1 MYFSNEEE
9 HTGIFEVDGF
19 KFRKA
24 VTRDDDRIVV
34 EVMDMQWQTIKLV
47 TVYDLSEVE
56 YMEEVLSSA
65 IYDFIE
71 YQTDEPDK
79 VMAHFTKG

>member
-1 MYFSNEEE
+1 
-9 HTGIFEVDGF
+9 
-19 KFRKA
+19 
-24 VTRDDDRIVV
+24 
-34 EVMDMQWQTIKLV
+34 MDMQRQTIKLV

-71 YQTDEPDK
+71 YQTDELDK